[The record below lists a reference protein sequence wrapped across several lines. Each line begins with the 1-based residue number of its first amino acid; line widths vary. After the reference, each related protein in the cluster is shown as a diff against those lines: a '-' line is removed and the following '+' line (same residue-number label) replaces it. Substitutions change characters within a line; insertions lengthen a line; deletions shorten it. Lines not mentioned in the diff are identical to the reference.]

1 MHNKNLPWCLETGL
15 IQLCF
20 DKFSTNKGYLIRLK
34 LLVQETNFT
43 SNDDTM
49 HLNANIIYELLIHK
63 SVLWLENFEYLFKS
77 AWRFEF
83 WSFLCSFFSSLS
95 FLSSIIY
102 NLCSFLSFFLFF
114 CFFVYVL
121 SYFSSFIV
129 FSFSPF
135 LAFFDVHLCIQ

>member
-1 MHNKNLPWCLETGL
+1 MHNKNLPWCLKTGL
-15 IQLCF
+15 IQLCS

-83 WSFLCSFFSSLS
+83 WSFLCSLFSSIS

-102 NLCSFLSFFLFF
+102 NLCSFLSFFLFL
-114 CFFVYVL
+114 FFVYVL
-121 SYFSSFIV
+121 SYFSSIIV

-135 LAFFDVHLCIQ
+135 LAFFDVHLRIQ